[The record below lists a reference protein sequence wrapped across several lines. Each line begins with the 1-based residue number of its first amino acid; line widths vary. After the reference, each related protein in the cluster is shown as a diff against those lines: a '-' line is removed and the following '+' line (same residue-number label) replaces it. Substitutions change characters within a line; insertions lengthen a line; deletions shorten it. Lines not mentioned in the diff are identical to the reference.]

1 MTFTITQFVEVIE
14 KYNLS
19 FIAGG
24 RPEEKAVW
32 EKVETVQVNGCEVE
46 ILRDDK
52 FAVIKKGGQSKF
64 IKGAQF
70 DALMEQIEKSK

>member
-1 MTFTITQFVEVIE
+1 MAFKITEFVEVIE

-52 FAVIKKGGQSKF
+52 FAVVKKNGQSRF
-64 IKGAQF
+64 FKGDQF
-70 DALMEQIEKSK
+70 DGLMAQIEKSK